1 MAILVID
8 DDRETRERLETAL
21 RESGDG
27 WDVRHAAT
35 AEEGLAIATESDI
48 ECILLDYILPDRDG
62 LKCLPELQRTRPDV
76 PVVMIT
82 GSGSEAVAVEAMK
95 LGAAD
100 YVVKHSTF
108 AQVVPGVVREVLGR
122 RLLARLATDSTSR
135 DAGGDLPPLDA
146 ATRARFEAE
155 GFVGRSPVMLRL
167 LALIARAAQ
176 SRAFVLI
183 EGESGTGKELCARAL
198 HTHGPRASRPF
209 VAQNCAAVPETL
221 LESELFGH
229 ARGAFTGA
237 DRARPGLFEQ
247 AEGGT
252 LFLDEIGEAS
262 LAIQAKLLRV
272 LQEREVRPLGATGP
286 PRRIDVRLVA
296 ATNRDMRSATA
307 AGQFRLD
314 LYYRLCVFPLV
325 VPPLRERREDVAPLA
340 EHFLA
345 RLARDEGKR
354 LPGFHPETLAVMARY
369 DWPGNV
375 RELENEVHRLV
386 LYAKPDERIAPDALA
401 PSIRSD
407 VATAP
412 GTAAPLHDLLR
423 QVETAVVQKRLR
435 EHGYRRAETAES
447 LGITRSALWRKLR
460 SLGLD

>member
-1 MAILVID
+1 MPDVDGLAC
-8 DDRETRERLETAL
+8 L
-21 RESGDG
+21 REL
-27 WDVRHAAT
+27 RR
-35 AEEGLAIATESDI
+35 L
-48 ECILLDYILPDRDG
+48 
-62 LKCLPELQRTRPDV
+62 RPDL
-76 PVVMIT
+76 PVVMVT

-100 YVVKHSTF
+100 YVVKHATYGH
-108 AQVVPGVVREVLGR
+108 AVPGVVREVLGR
-122 RLLARLATDSTSR
+122 RALARHASDPAARGAPLR
-135 DAGGDLPPLDA
+135 ELRPPDA
-146 ATRARFEAE
+146 ATLARFEAD
-155 GFVGRSPVMLRL
+155 GFVARSPAMIRVLG
-167 LALIARAAQ
+167 LIARAAQ
-176 SRAFVLI
+176 SSVNVLI

-198 HTHGPRASRPF
+198 HTHGPRAARPF
-209 VAQNCAAVPETL
+209 VAQNCAAVPEAL

-229 ARGAFTGA
+229 VRGAFTGA

-354 LPGFHPETLAVMARY
+354 LPGFHPETLAVM
-369 DWPGNV
+369 
-375 RELENEVHRLV
+375 
-386 LYAKPDERIAPDALA
+386 
-401 PSIRSD
+401 
-407 VATAP
+407 
-412 GTAAPLHDLLR
+412 
-423 QVETAVVQKRLR
+423 
-435 EHGYRRAETAES
+435 
-447 LGITRSALWRKLR
+447 
-460 SLGLD
+460 